1 MVESIKVNTNI
12 TQIGFTSRKTG
23 ISAMVSSPRKT
34 IFISNIGSA
43 DVILIKTPDKL
54 TQHAIKL
61 KAGDHVCIDSHKKE
75 IYAYTES
82 GSTELYLWEDF

>member
-1 MVESIKVNTNI
+1 MVESIKVTTEI
-12 TQIGFTSRKTG
+12 TQIGFTSRKKG
-23 ISAMVSSPRKT
+23 LEGLVSPKRKT
-34 IFISNIGSA
+34 IFISNIGDT

-54 TQHAIKL
+54 TRHAIKL
-61 KAGDHVCIDSHKKE
+61 KSGDHVCVDSWKKE